1 MNILKQLAS
10 PIRNATQPWWVKI
23 QTQAPECTYYFG
35 PFDSKK
41 EAESLQPGY
50 VNDLVQEGAQD
61 LKLVLEKTRPVN
73 LTSCRLE

>member
-1 MNILKQLAS
+1 MNILKRLSS

-23 QTQAPECTYYFG
+23 QTKAPECTYYFG

-41 EAESLQPGY
+41 EAEFLQPGY

-61 LKLVLEKTRPVN
+61 LKFVLEKARPVN